1 MNERPLSGS
10 VCLTANVGFW
20 VTSSEAPEPGT
31 SPLDQGTK
39 RGSALWTRSGRPP
52 LRPVCSRDD

>member
-20 VTSSEAPEPGT
+20 VVAVSQRAMAAFE
-31 SPLDQGTK
+31 
-39 RGSALWTRSGRPP
+39 
-52 LRPVCSRDD
+52 

>member
-20 VTSSEAPEPGT
+20 VGPAENEAQVLRN
-31 SPLDQGTK
+31 SQVNRLKD
-39 RGSALWTRSGRPP
+39 ATRQ
-52 LRPVCSRDD
+52 LI